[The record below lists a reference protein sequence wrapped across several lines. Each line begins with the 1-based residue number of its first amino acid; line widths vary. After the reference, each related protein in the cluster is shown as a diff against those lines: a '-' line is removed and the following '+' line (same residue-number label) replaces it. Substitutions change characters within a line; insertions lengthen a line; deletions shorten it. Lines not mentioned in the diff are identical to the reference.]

1 MQVFGSHEDDLLMTE
16 GAQGLREQL
25 SIGFLEL
32 SEDLTQRLP
41 VSTPSPDYADYPF
54 TAWIFCLPLKIFSL
68 WDDVQRSCRFLSF
81 YFQSHYPVL
90 YLLSKSLTKTLALIS
105 SFLCS
110 FVRSILAFFVRSFVP
125 RCLSIFCPI
134 IVPTYQLKVSNW
146 VLLTN

>member
-54 TAWIFCLPLKIFSL
+54 TA
-68 WDDVQRSCRFLSF
+68 
-81 YFQSHYPVL
+81 
-90 YLLSKSLTKTLALIS
+90 
-105 SFLCS
+105 
-110 FVRSILAFFVRSFVP
+110 
-125 RCLSIFCPI
+125 
-134 IVPTYQLKVSNW
+134 
-146 VLLTN
+146 